1 VLSSA
6 ACSATAVAKS
16 RNDDDCDERWR
27 WCSRTM
33 CARLSLRHCGV
44 EEIEAALNS
53 DDDDDDDDEEE
64 AVDRC

>member
-1 VLSSA
+1 
-6 ACSATAVAKS
+6 
-16 RNDDDCDERWR
+16 
-27 WCSRTM
+27 M
-33 CARLSLRHCGV
+33 CARLSLRHWGV